1 MQSVSLRA
9 ATVADLPVIN
19 AIYNHYVIHSTCTFQ
34 ITPETEAAR
43 RSWFE
48 RHHEAGH
55 PVLVATAAEEVVGW
69 GSLSRFYTRE
79 AFRHT
84 VENSVYVRH
93 DWQRRGVGA
102 RLLDALLERGVA
114 LGHHA
119 VVAAIESG
127 QQGSL
132 ALHASRGFGESG
144 RLREVGFKFGRWLD
158 LVYMERILP
167 GASQG

>member
-48 RHHEAGH
+48 RHEAGH

-79 AFRHT
+79 AFRNT

-93 DWQRRGVGA
+93 DWLRRGVGA
-102 RLLDALLERGVA
+102 RLLDALLERGAA

-127 QQGSL
+127 QLGSL
-132 ALHASRGFGESG
+132 ALHASRGFVEAG
-144 RLREVGFKFGRWLD
+144 RLREVGRKFDRWLD
-158 LVYMERILP
+158 LVYMERMLR
-167 GASQG
+167 